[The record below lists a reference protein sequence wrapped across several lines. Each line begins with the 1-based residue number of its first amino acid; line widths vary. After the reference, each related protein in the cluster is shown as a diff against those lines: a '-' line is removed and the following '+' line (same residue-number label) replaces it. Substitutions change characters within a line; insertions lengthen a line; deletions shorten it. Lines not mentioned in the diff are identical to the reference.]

1 LEHPVGDDV
10 AADDVH
16 RRERD
21 RDEAE
26 ELAERVVGLDRDEH
40 RADEDDPVDRVRARH
55 QRRVERRRD
64 LADDREADEDRQ
76 DEDGQRV
83 EEFGGHAAPPA
94 GAAGAGSSNF
104 FVASWTTWPPL
115 VITVD
120 FVTSFSKS
128 RSSSPSLTISS
139 SRAEMFRA

>member
-64 LADDREADEDRQ
+64 LADDREADEDRE
-76 DEDGQRV
+76 DEDRQRG
-83 EEFGGHAAPPA
+83 EEFGAHEFPPA
-94 GAAGAGSSNF
+94 PAGAGSSSF
-104 FVASWTTWPPL
+104 FVASWTTWPPW
-115 VITVD
+115 VMTVD
-120 FVTSFSKS
+120 FTTSSSKS
-128 RSSSPSLTISS
+128 RL
-139 SRAEMFRA
+139 R